1 VARSIS
7 TIVAALAATAACA
20 CARPSAGTTTPAP
33 AAGPSVSTAITLKGS
48 FSSVLQSS
56 GSVGMANKI
65 RVDGSVTVISAGI
78 GNSKTRVRLMIN
90 FPVANEQ
97 LPWAIVPGQCGN
109 GAIAVMA
116 VSKFGAIDVGPSGR
130 GTLEADLA
138 VALTPGEPYH
148 VEVYRS
154 GQALSDVI
162 ACTNL
167 RQGS

>member
-1 VARSIS
+1 MARRAGGFVAGVV
-7 TIVAALAATAACA
+7 VAVAGACA
-20 CARPSAGTTTPAP
+20 SSG
-33 AAGPSVSTAITLKGS
+33 AAGSAAAPSGPTVSTAITLKGS
-48 FSSVLQSS
+48 FSSVLQSTAS
-56 GSVGMANKI
+56 LGMANKI
-65 RVDGSVTVISAGI
+65 RVDGSVTLVSAGA
-78 GNSKTRVRLMIN
+78 GNAKTRVRLMIN
-90 FPVANEQ
+90 FPVSNEQ
-97 LPWAIVPGQCGN
+97 LPWAIVPGNCGN

-138 VALTPGEPYH
+138 IALTPGEPYH

-167 RQGS
+167 RKGD